1 MPKNEQN
8 LMALRLTVNNHPGVM
23 THVCGLFARRAFN
36 VEGILCTPQE
46 DGTTS
51 RIWLVVK
58 RDERL
63 EQMIRQV
70 RKLYDVL
77 EVLAFEADATALARM
92 ALCVGAART
101 VAAREIV
108 DVRTGLAGPAMGG
121 SWGLRGGTVSGLPDH
136 DRPGAGLEFQFRAD
150 HRGHVR
156 GRRDRGDHRRGPEQ
170 PGRE

>member
-1 MPKNEQN
+1 MPKIEQN

-36 VEGILCTPQE
+36 VEGILCTPQPGD
-46 DGTTS
+46 DGSGATS

-58 RDERL
+58 RDDRL

-92 ALCVGAART
+92 DACMEGWEA
-101 VAAREIV
+101 
-108 DVRTGLAGPAMGG
+108 AGPCAE
-121 SWGLRGGTVSGLPDH
+121 S
-136 DRPGAGLEFQFRAD
+136 AA
-150 HRGHVR
+150 
-156 GRRDRGDHRRGPEQ
+156 
-170 PGRE
+170 

>member
-1 MPKNEQN
+1 MAKNDAN

-46 DGTTS
+46 DGTSS
-51 RIWLVVK
+51 RIWLVVQ

-77 EVLAFEADATALARM
+77 EVLAFEADATALSRM
-92 ALCVGAART
+92 DACMEGWEA
-101 VAAREIV
+101 
-108 DVRTGLAGPAMGG
+108 AGPCAE
-121 SWGLRGGTVSGLPDH
+121 S
-136 DRPGAGLEFQFRAD
+136 AA
-150 HRGHVR
+150 
-156 GRRDRGDHRRGPEQ
+156 
-170 PGRE
+170 

>member
-46 DGTTS
+46 DGDTS

-77 EVLAFEADATALARM
+77 EVLAFEADATALGRM
-92 ALCVGAART
+92 DACMEGWEA
-101 VAAREIV
+101 
-108 DVRTGLAGPAMGG
+108 AGPCAE
-121 SWGLRGGTVSGLPDH
+121 S
-136 DRPGAGLEFQFRAD
+136 AA
-150 HRGHVR
+150 
-156 GRRDRGDHRRGPEQ
+156 
-170 PGRE
+170 